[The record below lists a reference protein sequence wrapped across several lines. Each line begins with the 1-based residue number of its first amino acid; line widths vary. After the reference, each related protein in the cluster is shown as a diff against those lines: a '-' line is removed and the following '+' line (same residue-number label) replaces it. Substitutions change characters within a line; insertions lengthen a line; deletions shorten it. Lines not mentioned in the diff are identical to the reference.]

1 MAKGT
6 HAVDINSG
14 QRTAET
20 KHDEPLFF
28 ALDRSGVHLPSACGG
43 RGICGLCRTRVL
55 SGGGDVNDVERQHL
69 SEAEVVAGVRLAC
82 QLRVQSDLSIKVPE
96 SVLKARRFEA
106 AVAGKRRLT
115 YDMMEVRFELD
126 EAVSVADKPGQ
137 FVRLEVPQEGGPIHR
152 AYSISSL
159 ASEKGVVETVVRLV
173 PDGIGSLYVHRLAVG
188 DRVAFVGPYGEF
200 ELDQGPDVAV
210 VCVGGGSGVS
220 PIKNLIYSIYE
231 RWPERECWL
240 FFGCR
245 GTRDVFYYDEFRE
258 LAREHP
264 SFHVHYALSEPEEG
278 ADWDGETGFIH
289 LSVEEHLEKNDARRQ
304 VFLSGP
310 PPMVEAAMKV
320 LEGKGIGR
328 ENMYYDRF

>member
-1 MAKGT
+1 MAKNT
-6 HAVDINSG
+6 HTIDINSG
-14 QRTAET
+14 RRTAEA

-28 ALDRSGVHLPSACGG
+28 ALDRSGIHLPSACGG

-55 SGGGDVNDVERQHL
+55 SGGGDVNDIERQHL
-69 SEAEVVAGVRLAC
+69 SEAEVAAGVRLSC
-82 QLRVQSDLSIKVPE
+82 QLRVRGDLSTEVAE
-96 SVLKARRFEA
+96 SVLKARRFKA
-106 AVAGKRRLT
+106 SVAGKRRLT
-115 YDMMEVRFELD
+115 YDMVEVRFELD

-137 FVRLEVPQEGGPIHR
+137 FIRLEVPQEGGPVHR

-173 PDGIGSLYVHRLAVG
+173 PDGVGSLYVHRLEAG
-188 DRVAFVGPYGEF
+188 DPVVFMGPYGEF
-200 ELDQGPDVAV
+200 ELSQDPEVAV

-245 GTRDVFYYDEFRE
+245 SSRDVFYYEEFRE

-264 SFHVHYALSEPEEG
+264 SFRVVYGLSEPEEG
-278 ADWDGETGFIH
+278 TDWDGETGFIH
-289 LSVEEHLEKNDARRQ
+289 LSVEKLLEKSTAARQ
-304 VFLSGP
+304 AFLSGP
-310 PPMVEAAMKV
+310 PPMIEAAMKV

-328 ENMYYDRF
+328 KDMYYDRF